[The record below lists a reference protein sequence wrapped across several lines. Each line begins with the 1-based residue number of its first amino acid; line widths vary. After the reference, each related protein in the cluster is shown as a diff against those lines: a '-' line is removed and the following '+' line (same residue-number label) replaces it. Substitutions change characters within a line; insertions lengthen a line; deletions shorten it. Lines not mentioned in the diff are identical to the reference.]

1 MNNEIYVGNLTDT
14 ERRLKEHNSGKN
26 RCTKAFIPCSILFIE
41 LCEGFEAARK
51 REIYFK
57 SFRVGRWDYP

>member
-1 MNNEIYVGNLTDT
+1 MSKSNNGVKKTDAPVKA
-14 ERRLKEHNSGKN
+14 E
-26 RCTKAFIPCSILFIE
+26 AFIPCSILFIE